1 MNFTNLFH
9 AVLAV
14 VCQLVVATAL
24 WIVGIDF
31 TTACAMGGLL
41 AVGFYWGREVTQ
53 AEAKAKA
60 GGTPWWVGFDFRLWS
75 QDSIY
80 DLALPVG
87 ACLIVQLVVVLI

>member
-1 MNFTNLFH
+1 MMNITNLTH
-9 AVLAV
+9 ALLAV
-14 VCQLVVATAL
+14 ACQLAVATVL

-53 AEAKAKA
+53 AEAKS
-60 GGTPWWVGFDFRLWS
+60 GGTPWWIGFDFRLWS

-80 DLALPVG
+80 DLVMPVG
-87 ACLIVQLVVVLI
+87 ACLLVLLLAWLLL

>member
-1 MNFTNLFH
+1 MNITNLTH
-9 AVLAV
+9 ALLAV
-14 VCQLVVATAL
+14 VCQLVVAAAL

-53 AEAKAKA
+53 AEAKA
-60 GGTPWWVGFDFRLWS
+60 GGTPWWIGFDFRLWS
-75 QDSIY
+75 LDSIF

-87 ACLIVQLVVVLI
+87 ACLLVLLLAWLLL

>member
-1 MNFTNLFH
+1 MNITNIYHSL
-9 AVLAV
+9 LALA
-14 VCQLVVATAL
+14 CQLVVAFSL
-24 WIVGIDF
+24 RLVGVDM
-31 TTACAMGGLL
+31 TTACTMGGLL

-53 AEAKAKA
+53 VETKA
-60 GGTPWWVGFDFRLWS
+60 GGTPWWIGFDFRQWS